1 MEVIDLSP
9 PGHPPRSLIVFL
21 RARKDRRTPR
31 YYARRLIP
39 LQLRKTPRN
48 PYLTKALGA
57 VSLER
62 AKELAWQWWTNT
74 EQKDNR
80 RQSLHDPTFSKVAD
94 SYLQDLEAKTTRLDN
109 RDRPV
114 VNLGKYKRHEQSIR
128 LHLKPFFGP
137 MSVGAIQSD
146 DAERWLEWRSLP
158 HSPDRAN
165 EESSQ
170 LSASA
175 RSRVP
180 ARSTI
185 QKDAVAFSG
194 VIRLARL
201 HFKVDTRFV
210 PDLLLPPQTEDARR
224 PRFYPDE
231 WRRIADALYQRANT
245 RNGRRGPLSNSSW
258 WFRIMLFFFVRTLH
272 GTGLRVAEAMRL
284 KVKHLRR
291 VAEVAARQE
300 AYLKELQLA
309 VGREEKNLSELDRAK
324 IVKDALSQLYQYRV
338 LVRSDNQLKHY
349 THERNVIPLI
359 EMTTYFDQLLS
370 ILLTNLPESII
381 DGVKQPDQLPPDIW
395 LFCHP
400 DGRRVKSFDNGFDE
414 VLAGLGLLY
423 HDGKKRSLT
432 SLRHTYASERIEART
447 ADLKSIADNMGTT
460 VEMLY
465 KHYSQEVRELRA
477 ADLQVTVNN

>member
-1 MEVIDLSP
+1 MDIIDLSP
-9 PGHPPRSLIVFL
+9 PGYPPRSLVVFH
-21 RARKDRRTPR
+21 RARKDRRSPQ
-31 YYARRLIP
+31 YYARRRVP
-39 LQLRKTPRN
+39 LQLRTTPRN

-62 AKELAWQWWTNT
+62 AKELAWQWWTST
-74 EQKDNR
+74 EQKINR
-80 RQSLHDPTFSKVAD
+80 QQSLHDPTFSKVSE
-94 SYLQDLEAKTTRLDN
+94 SYLRDLKAKTTRLDN
-109 RDRPV
+109 RGRSIINPR
-114 VNLGKYKRHEQSIR
+114 KYTRHEQSIR
-128 LHLKPFFGP
+128 LHLIPVFGP
-137 MSVGAIQSD
+137 ISVGAIQSD

-158 HSPDRAN
+158 HTPDREN
-165 EESSQ
+165 EEFSQ
-170 LSASA
+170 VSASA

-194 VIRLARL
+194 VIRHARL

-210 PDLLLPPQTEDARR
+210 PDLLLPAQTEDARR

-245 RNGRRGPLSNSSW
+245 RNGKRGPLSNNSW

-291 VAEVAARQE
+291 VAEDAARRE
-300 AYLKELQLA
+300 AYRKEIQLT
-309 VGREEKNLSELDRAK
+309 VGREDKNLSELDSAK
-324 IVKDALSQLYQYRV
+324 IITDALSQLYQYRV

-370 ILLTNLPESII
+370 ILLANLPENII
-381 DGVKQPDQLPPDIW
+381 DGAKQPDQLPPDIW

-400 DGRRVKSFDNGFDE
+400 DGTRVKSLDNGFDE
-414 VLAGLGLLY
+414 VLTDLRLLY

-465 KHYSQEVRELRA
+465 KHYAQEIRELRA
-477 ADLQVTVNN
+477 AELQVI